1 MRRRFQNK
9 TFDEINITPL
19 MDTVFFLLIIF
30 MITAPLLEYSIDV
43 SPPKMEAAEIKVDDF
58 TKVVHVNKAKIIQYR
73 QFRYKNRR
81 IDFFRN
87 GKKYHGKNQ
96 HRGMEQRNG
105 AENQSSF
112 AGLHIGQR
120 GFPRYPL
127 YARHQSA
134 VPIPAYTPD
143 GVPDKGEPDPDLP
156 PIEQFEPIKDL
167 PKLPDPP
174 KEQKAEPQPQPPAPA
189 PQPQPKETAKPEKRP
204 VEKVPETVK
213 QTPVENGKGKTP
225 AKTDSKPKK
234 KYLSADDIKIS
245 RKVVHRNTSRKNTGR
260 SAAESANA
268 RAEAARNARNA
279 ALAQRLRNLSQY
291 GVAGGQGTPGG
302 GGGRNGVVSKEIN
315 DYYNKI
321 EAFLK
326 RRWNQ
331 PRLAQKTAN
340 LKAVVAIQ
348 VDARGRIL
356 SARII
361 QSSGVSAMDAS
372 VRELLASLSTL
383 PVPPK
388 AMAFTV
394 DMEIDR

>member
-1 MRRRFQNK
+1 MTGGYGYSR
-9 TFDEINITPL
+9 L
-19 MDTVFFLLIIF
+19 MPRVQRVPGE
-30 MITAPLLEYSIDV
+30 APLPYVQSGKRTLIFSTVTLFHAAMLILPVVFLAISEKINPPVFVTKLPIVDSEPNDNEIM
-43 SPPKMEAAEIKVDDF
+43 SPYPDA
-58 TKVVHVNKAKIIQYR
+58 
-73 QFRYKNRR
+73 RR
-81 IDFFRN
+81 
-87 GKKYHGKNQ
+87 K
-96 HRGMEQRNG
+96 
-105 AENQSSF
+105 
-112 AGLHIGQR
+112 
-120 GFPRYPL
+120 
-127 YARHQSA
+127 
-134 VPIPAYTPD
+134 TPD

-174 KEQKAEPQPQPPAPA
+174 KEQKAEPQPEPPA
-189 PQPQPKETAKPEKRP
+189 ETAKPEKRP

-225 AKTDSKPKK
+225 AKTESKPRK

-245 RKVVHRNTSRKNTGR
+245 KKVVHRNSTRKNTSSR
-260 SAAESANA
+260 NAADSANA

-279 ALAQRLRNLSQY
+279 ALAQKLRNLSRY

-302 GGGRNGVVSKEIN
+302 GGGRNGVVSKEISE
-315 DYYNKI
+315 YYNKI

-340 LKAVVAIQ
+340 LKVVVAIQ
-348 VDARGRIL
+348 VDARGKIL
-356 SARII
+356 SARIV
-361 QSSGVSAMDAS
+361 QRSGTDVMDAS
-372 VRELLASLSTL
+372 VQELLANLNTL

>member
-1 MRRRFQNK
+1 MISGYGYSR
-9 TFDEINITPL
+9 L
-19 MDTVFFLLIIF
+19 MPRVQRVPGE
-30 MITAPLLEYSIDV
+30 APLPYVQSGKRTLIFSTVTLFHAAMLILPVVFLAISEKINPPVFVTKLPIVDSEPNDNEIM
-43 SPPKMEAAEIKVDDF
+43 SPYPDA
-58 TKVVHVNKAKIIQYR
+58 
-73 QFRYKNRR
+73 RR
-81 IDFFRN
+81 
-87 GKKYHGKNQ
+87 K
-96 HRGMEQRNG
+96 
-105 AENQSSF
+105 
-112 AGLHIGQR
+112 
-120 GFPRYPL
+120 
-127 YARHQSA
+127 
-134 VPIPAYTPD
+134 TPD

-245 RKVVHRNTSRKNTGR
+245 RKVVHRNTSRKNTGN
-260 SAAESANA
+260 SAAVSANA

-315 DYYNKI
+315 DYYNKT

-331 PRLAQKTAN
+331 PRLVRKTAN